1 MMKKQVILGL
11 SLAAVL
17 LLTACGSPENNNASS
32 GDNTPSE
39 SSENASSVANSS
51 LESETAT
58 VFTGII
64 QEDARAG
71 SDDTFQ
77 LFLKDVAAV
86 EDEDQVVQSFQN
98 DGVILHVPIEA
109 YSGEIEELVEGDKV
123 QVSLQGVPIM
133 TMSIPPQIPGNS
145 IQKVELVND

>member
-1 MMKKQVILGL
+1 MHQVAITRLL
-11 SLAAVL
+11 NQVRMLVPLLIVL
-17 LLTACGSPENNNASS
+17 RER
-32 GDNTPSE
+32 
-39 SSENASSVANSS
+39 NSDG
-51 LESETAT
+51 
-58 VFTGII
+58 FYCII

-98 DGVILHVPIEA
+98 DGVILHVPVEA

-123 QVSLQGVPIM
+123 KCRCKASR
-133 TMSIPPQIPGNS
+133 S
-145 IQKVELVND
+145 

>member
-1 MMKKQVILGL
+1 MKKQLILGL
-11 SLAAVL
+11 SLATVL

-51 LESETAT
+51 SESETAT

-64 QEDARAG
+64 QEDAQAG

-77 LFLKDVAAV
+77 LFFHQCYVL
-86 EDEDQVVQSFQN
+86 
-98 DGVILHVPIEA
+98 
-109 YSGEIEELVEGDKV
+109 
-123 QVSLQGVPIM
+123 
-133 TMSIPPQIPGNS
+133 T
-145 IQKVELVND
+145 